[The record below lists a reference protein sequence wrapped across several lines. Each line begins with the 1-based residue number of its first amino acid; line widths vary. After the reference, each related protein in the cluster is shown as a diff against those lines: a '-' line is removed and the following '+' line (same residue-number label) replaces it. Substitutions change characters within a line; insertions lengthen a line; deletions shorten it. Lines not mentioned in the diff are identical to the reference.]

1 MHSIFKLADFDLLL
15 TECLSS
21 SQSKLLLLL
30 YLGHHYYL
38 PHTCLGK
45 FAMQCVCV
53 CVSVCVSD
61 GRGGGGICPQIL
73 LKN

>member
-1 MHSIFKLADFDLLL
+1 MHFLFKLADFDLLL

-38 PHTCLGK
+38 PHTCLGT

-53 CVSVCVSD
+53 GVSD
-61 GRGGGGICPQIL
+61 GTGGRGICPQIL